1 MKQKYINIFKQI
13 LKIEDEKVLD
23 EARINDIINWNSF
36 NHLRLIA
43 EIERQFDVKFT
54 PKNILEFQSFQSGI
68 EILSDKGINF

>member
-13 LKIEDEKVLD
+13 LKIEDEKVLN
-23 EARINDIINWNSF
+23 EARINNIFNWNSY